1 MPDRPLPLP
10 PPAAR
15 HRVSVHRE
23 GFGPMTCA
31 VDDGR
36 THRKQHGIFFTPWAV
51 AERLAD
57 LLAPHLDRSAGPP
70 TTCDPFAGVGVLL
83 AALIERLAASDDAAR
98 AALLARA
105 HAVDLDAAHL
115 ALARD
120 AVFRG
125 PGGAGADA
133 RVRAFDALATPL
145 SDLAGDS
152 WERAFPSVFAAGGF
166 DAIITNPPWEKVRV
180 NEREFFSTYDPDFS
194 QRPRRE
200 RDARRAALLAS
211 PDVSAAHAAYV
222 ARVAEL
228 KRAAATQYTT
238 SGSGGDLDTY
248 KLAVERCVRLLRP
261 GGVAGLIVP
270 HGVLGDWGARGLRD
284 WLLAEHELVEVVRM
298 ETGPTLFPEIHANLG
313 VCFVVVRRGRP
324 AATGA
329 LRLSPAVDHI
339 DSLAASPRV
348 AVPTALVLRATEH
361 RAIPLVDCPEDVAF
375 LDACARF
382 PSLAEWSASP
392 FAPGRE
398 VDMTNDR
405 ARFRPAAS
413 AAPGAVPLLEG
424 KQLAPFQLD
433 LAGRRFDLAG
443 PHALSDRPRIA
454 WRAVA
459 DRAMARRLVATW
471 VPRGVALGNSLIYA
485 SADPDEHGATSLL
498 WLLGWMSSRIADAQL
513 RLWCSNN
520 NINIFHVRACR
531 VPEPATGTAIPELVR
546 GLLAYRNPGAAWLP
560 AGVAVSLSSPGHA
573 REAVVALDES
583 WRALYDLPDVVWER
597 SVIARTAPISRWR
610 GFA

>member
-1 MPDRPLPLP
+1 MPDRSPPPLPD
-10 PPAAR
+10 R

-51 AERLAD
+51 AERLAA
-57 LLAPHLDRSAGPP
+57 LLAPHIGPGADPP

-83 AALIERLAASDDAAR
+83 AALIERLAASDDTAR

-105 HAVDLDAAHL
+105 HAVDLDAEHL
-115 ALARD
+115 ALARA

-145 SDLAGDS
+145 TDLAGDS
-152 WERAFPSVFAAGGF
+152 WEHAFPAVFAAGGF
-166 DAIITNPPWEKVRV
+166 DAIVTNPPWEKVRV
-180 NEREFFSTYDPDFS
+180 NEREFFATYDSDFS

-211 PDVSAAHAAYV
+211 PDVSAAHAANV
-222 ARVAEL
+222 ARVAAL

-284 WLLAEHELVEVVRM
+284 WLLAEHEFLEVVRL

-324 AATGA
+324 TATGA

-339 DSLAASPRV
+339 DALAASPRV
-348 AVPTALVLRATEH
+348 AVPTALVRRATEH

-375 LDACARF
+375 LDACARH
-382 PSLAEWSASP
+382 PALSEWTAPP

-405 ARFRPAAS
+405 ARFREAGTS
-413 AAPGAVPLLEG
+413 GDAVPLLEG
-424 KQLAPFQLD
+424 KQLAPFRLD
-433 LAGRRFDLAG
+433 VAARRFDLAG
-443 PHALSDRPRIA
+443 PHALSARPRIA

-459 DRAMARRLVATW
+459 DRAMARRLIASW
-471 VPRGVALGNSLIYA
+471 VPPGVALGNSLVYA
-485 SADPDEHGATSLL
+485 DADPDPEERGVTSLL
-498 WLLGWMSSRIADAQL
+498 WLLGWMSSRVADAQL

-531 VPEPATGTAIPELVR
+531 VPEPATGTAIPDLVR
-546 GLLAYRNPGAAWLP
+546 GLLAYRNPDATWLP
-560 AGVAVSLSSPGHA
+560 AGPRAAIAGPAEVRDAVD
-573 REAVVALDES
+573 ALDAA
-583 WRALYDLPDVVWER
+583 WRALYDLPEAVWQR
-597 SVIARTAPISRWR
+597 SVCARTAAISQWR